1 MYALRMG
8 HVGIFEI
15 KSSRFQTRKRRLN
28 SPALSIERQHLF
40 EVGSVGNQQDAFAAG
55 GAMAHQMQRQAVI
68 EGSLPQRS
76 NTFFVKLKT
85 KGTKMLAIRVLSLCL
100 AITFLPEV
108 EAQAGSMIDG
118 LKIPESGY
126 MQVVET
132 KDGGMLI
139 GRIISIDVDVVQFE
153 TRFSKTEIPIRAI
166 KKIRKIPDSSM
177 RNEEY
182 YPDLNTTRLFITTTA
197 QIMERGQGYYSNRYL
212 FFSMLAYGVTDNFTI
227 GAGGLT
233 LPIPLADMP
242 FYITPKVGLLN
253 KESLDLALG
262 ALILRVP
269 DPGFSTGILYGVGT
283 FGGPEGLTAG
293 LGWGFVNDKIENTP
307 AIVLGGKRRWTR
319 RLSAVAESWFFPNFY
334 DQPMVIYGIRF
345 LGLRMTV
352 DVGMIAVP
360 SEEIVFPGYPY
371 LDFVFNFGY

>member
-1 MYALRMG
+1 
-8 HVGIFEI
+8 
-15 KSSRFQTRKRRLN
+15 
-28 SPALSIERQHLF
+28 
-40 EVGSVGNQQDAFAAG
+40 
-55 GAMAHQMQRQAVI
+55 
-68 EGSLPQRS
+68 
-76 NTFFVKLKT
+76 
-85 KGTKMLAIRVLSLCL
+85 
-100 AITFLPEV
+100 
-108 EAQAGSMIDG
+108 MIDG

-139 GRIISIDVDVVQFE
+139 GRIVSIDVDAVQVE
-153 TRFSKTEIPIRAI
+153 TNFGKVEIPIRAI
-166 KKIRKIPDSSM
+166 KKIRRIPESSM
-177 RNEEY
+177 QNGEHW

-197 QIMERGQGYYSNRYL
+197 QMMERGQGYYSNRYL

-233 LPIPLADMP
+233 LPIPLKDMP
-242 FYITPKVGLLN
+242 FYITPKIGLLN
-253 KESLDLALG
+253 EESLDLALG

-269 DPGFSTGILYGVGT
+269 DGDDGDDGDDNGFSTGILYGVGT

-293 LGWGFVNDKIENTP
+293 LGWGFVDDEIENTP

-319 RLSAVAESWFFPNFY
+319 RLSAVVESWFFPNFY

-352 DVGMIAVP
+352 DVGMIAMP
-360 SEEIVFPGYPY
+360 SEDIVFPGFPY